1 METMTGR
8 EFNQASSEARR
19 LVNDAPLFI
28 TDRGRPAFFGR
39 ILAVDEKVALCCA
52 GLHVPDRRPFLDS
65 LVAATAL
72 AHDLTPVTRHVRDFE
87 GTGGKLIDPWKP
99 NC

>member
-1 METMTGR
+1 
-8 EFNQASSEARR
+8 
-19 LVNDAPLFI
+19 
-28 TDRGRPAFFGR
+28 
-39 ILAVDEKVALCCA
+39 VDEKVALRCA